1 MGEDKSWNR
10 LRRRD
15 PHGLITW
22 VKMDNEQKQPS
33 VQKKDSDAVFLRT
46 LLKKSVHDR
55 LKAFALRYS
64 TGRGDWDYG
73 VAIEVLLDNY
83 EQSQLSSLNEKI
95 EFIAS
100 ILADK
105 LEENVKQ
112 VEKEEDF
119 IEMLG
124 GEKISKR

>member
-1 MGEDKSWNR
+1 
-10 LRRRD
+10 
-15 PHGLITW
+15 
-22 VKMDNEQKQPS
+22 MDNEQKQPS
-33 VQKKDSDAVFLRT
+33 VQQKDSNAVFLRT
-46 LLKKSVHDR
+46 LLKKSVSDR

-95 EFIAS
+95 DFIAS
-100 ILADK
+100 ILMDK
-105 LEENVKQ
+105 HEEHVEQ
-112 VEKEEDF
+112 VEKKEEEF

-124 GEKISKR
+124 GTKISKR